1 MRSSSR
7 GFHLC
12 PEGWYGRETEEAS
25 GPSLSHLS
33 PPNEPRMIMATGR
46 YLGEGFDD
54 SRLDTLFLAMP
65 ISRKGTLQR
74 YVGRLH
80 CLHENEKEV
89 LVYDYVDLM
98 VPMLARM

>member
-1 MRSSSR
+1 
-7 GFHLC
+7 
-12 PEGWYGRETEEAS
+12 
-25 GPSLSHLS
+25 
-33 PPNEPRMIMATGR
+33 MAKV
-46 YLGEGFDD
+46 DD

-65 ISRKGTLQR
+65 ISWKGTLQR

-98 VPMLARM
+98 VPMLARMYKKRLAGYSALGYTVGGRSEHLIVSGTSAPVL